1 MKILRDTWLVFG
13 RYWGLFI
20 HNPVWVAIG
29 VVQPL
34 LYLVL
39 FAPLLSSIAKTPG
52 FPSGGAYNV
61 FVPGLLVQLG
71 MFGAAGVGFSLI
83 AELRMG
89 VIERLRVT
97 PVSRVSLLLGR
108 ALRDIL
114 SIVIQSLILI
124 VLALPFGLSINPIGV
139 VVVLA
144 LIALIGLLTA
154 SIAYAAALWLR
165 SEDSYAPLIFTSSLP
180 ILLLSGVLLPLGLA
194 PQWLRSIAAVNPLSY
209 AVDAARAVFL
219 GNLDDPSVVKGVALM
234 AVLAIL
240 AIFLGARA
248 FARRRPTPS
257 APWASAGRWLRSY
270 SNAARSARS
279 ASHISL
285 KRFSISSSEH
295 AAAVSGSSISA
306 YIAFRRSR
314 SSRAWTTS
322 SCTAMCERLRA
333 ASCSG
338 RLPNFTGRM
347 PSGPTVHSTSTQP
360 SGRFSMLPALTTF
373 PWMLVGRPC
382 SMASMICE
390 AYS

>member
-1 MKILRDTWLVFG
+1 MMKVLRDTWLVFG

-20 HNPVWVAIG
+20 HNPVWVVIG

-34 LYLVL
+34 LYLLL

-124 VLALPFGLSINPIGV
+124 VLALPFGLSIHPIGV

-219 GNLDDPSVVKGVALM
+219 GNLGDPSVVKGVAIM
-234 AVLAIL
+234 AILAIL

-248 FARRRPTPS
+248 F
-257 APWASAGRWLRSY
+257 GR
-270 SNAARSARS
+270 
-279 ASHISL
+279 
-285 KRFSISSSEH
+285 
-295 AAAVSGSSISA
+295 AVA
-306 YIAFRRSR
+306 
-314 SSRAWTTS
+314 
-322 SCTAMCERLRA
+322 
-333 ASCSG
+333 
-338 RLPNFTGRM
+338 
-347 PSGPTVHSTSTQP
+347 
-360 SGRFSMLPALTTF
+360 
-373 PWMLVGRPC
+373 
-382 SMASMICE
+382 
-390 AYS
+390 